1 MPHTPQAGATEAT
14 KQMGPY
20 RRSARRERGGGGG
33 QDRPRRA
40 PGRSLLALT
49 ALGLRALLLTTGLVA
64 LLLLATLLLAAA
76 LLRAR
81 LMLLALIALVLLVL
95 LLVELDR
102 LAALGVLVLILVVGH
117 VDALLLPHGP
127 GVPRRKAKVIPLIE
141 RDCALRR
148 DAATVREDDRGITRE
163 PFAPRALERRAAKPL
178 PELVVG
184 HRHQRLRRRWRRGRR
199 RLARDGRVAIPGA
212 DFLTD
217 VAAEEPLADR
227 RVELLRNRAPVLDR
241 QVGDAAARVERV
253 RRVERRR
260 RTGVEAGRARPAA
273 VRHRIVGHEHRG
285 REHDPDEV
293 VGAEAGR
300 DEVGVLADPP
310 EARSGGQIA
319 LEHGAGVER
328 RAALRAG
335 GRADV
340 VAQRVQ
346 PRPHGVVVVGAA
358 RVASDATPFGLV
370 GAGVVERDGDH
381 RAAAGQEPRGIEPR
395 LARLGEIIHRPGA
408 AGVEPALEVGGVW
421 RRAGGSDRDAIEAE
435 LERAGL
441 HRLRERHRG
450 EHHVF
455 LAMTCRCAR
464 VSVRPPSSRN
474 LI

>member
-1 MPHTPQAGATEAT
+1 DAAALRWAVGLP
-14 KQMGPY
+14 
-20 RRSARRERGGGGG
+20 
-33 QDRPRRA
+33 
-40 PGRSLLALT
+40 ALT
-49 ALGLRALLLTTGLVA
+49 ALVLGALLLAPGLVA
-64 LLLLATLLLAAA
+64 LALATLLLATLLRA
-76 LLRAR
+76 LLTWLR
-81 LMLLALIALVLLVL
+81 LLIALVLLVL

-102 LAALGVLVLILVVGH
+102 LAALGVLVLILVAGH

-127 GVPRRKAKVIPLIE
+127 GVPQRRAKVIPLLD

-148 DAATVREDDRGITRE
+148 DAAAVREDDRGSPRE

-184 HRHQRLRRRWRRGRR
+184 HRYQRLRRRWRRGRR
-199 RLARDGRVAIPGA
+199 RFARDGRVAIPGA

-227 RVELLRNRAPVLDR
+227 RVELLRNRAAVLDR

-273 VRHRIVGHEHRG
+273 VRHRILG
-285 REHDPDEV
+285 REHRRRDPDPDAV
-293 VGAEAGR
+293 VGAEAAR
-300 DEVGVLADPP
+300 DEIGALADPP
-310 EARSGGQIA
+310 EARGGGQIA

-381 RAAAGQEPRGIEPR
+381 RAAAGQEPRGIE
-395 LARLGEIIHRPGA
+395 
-408 AGVEPALEVGGVW
+408 
-421 RRAGGSDRDAIEAE
+421 
-435 LERAGL
+435 
-441 HRLRERHRG
+441 
-450 EHHVF
+450 
-455 LAMTCRCAR
+455 
-464 VSVRPPSSRN
+464 
-474 LI
+474 

>member
-1 MPHTPQAGATEAT
+1 KH
-14 KQMGPY
+14 MGPY
-20 RRSARRERGGGGG
+20 RRSARERGGGGG

-64 LLLLATLLLAAA
+64 LLLLATLLLAA

-102 LAALGVLVLILVVGH
+102 LAALGVLVRILVVGH

-148 DAATVREDDRGITRE
+148 DAAAVREDDRGITRE

-199 RLARDGRVAIPGA
+199 RLARG
-212 DFLTD
+212 
-217 VAAEEPLADR
+217 
-227 RVELLRNRAPVLDR
+227 
-241 QVGDAAARVERV
+241 
-253 RRVERRR
+253 
-260 RTGVEAGRARPAA
+260 
-273 VRHRIVGHEHRG
+273 
-285 REHDPDEV
+285 
-293 VGAEAGR
+293 
-300 DEVGVLADPP
+300 
-310 EARSGGQIA
+310 GGQIA

-395 LARLGEIIHRPGA
+395 LARLGQIVHRPGA
-408 AGVEPALEVGGVW
+408 AGVEPALEVGGVR

-441 HRLRERHRG
+441 HQLRERHRG

-474 LI
+474 LM